1 MFGPIR
7 LSENHQ
13 DVGQT
18 SLLTSS
24 AVDVVEFNMKSY
36 EIQTQNITVVPRE
49 QKSTISQWLIS

>member
-24 AVDVVEFNMKSY
+24 AVEVVEFNMKSY
-36 EIQTQNITVVPRE
+36 EIQTKIINGVPGD
-49 QKSTISQWLIS
+49 QKSTISQWLIT